1 MKSQGA
7 TADYLVGG
15 ETKRGPIRSLSD
27 PKSLRD
33 GFYPDVYRDRY
44 EFALTLDEDENW
56 DYSGFVFVDGQY
68 IDSTDEFGYGA
79 DHWNSLILSHAY
91 YLAVEGGT
99 HRTNG
104 MTVEG
109 IGGADREEMERIFFH
124 AMRDL
129 MPAAAALPIAAAVL
143 RQAALDLA
151 PGSEAE
157 RALDQALHAVGLPP
171 DTEGLQ
177 E

>member
-1 MKSQGA
+1 MKVKAPRPTISWA
-7 TADYLVGG
+7 AKP
-15 ETKRGPIRSLSD
+15 KRGPIRSLSD

-68 IDSTDEFGYGA
+68 IDSTDDFGYGA
-79 DHWNSLILSHAY
+79 EHWNSLILSHAY

-109 IGGADREEMERIFFH
+109 IGGTNREEMERIFFH
-124 AMRDL
+124 AMR
-129 MPAAAALPIAAAVL
+129 
-143 RQAALDLA
+143 
-151 PGSEAE
+151 
-157 RALDQALHAVGLPP
+157 
-171 DTEGLQ
+171 T
-177 E
+177 